1 MSIQQWLLS
10 GVSLWIG
17 ASLFLTLGL
26 IIAQFNET
34 QKASSLANIVNMVL
48 AILGGL
54 WFPIQTFPSWLQKNF
69 KYYSNISFEKFCIR
83 IS

>member
-1 MSIQQWLLS
+1 MVAFRCFIMDRCKF
-10 GVSLWIG
+10 I
-17 ASLFLTLGL
+17 LTLGL

-54 WFPIQTFPSWLQKNF
+54 WFPIQTFRVGYKEFQILLQH
-69 KYYSNISFEKFCIR
+69 II
-83 IS
+83 